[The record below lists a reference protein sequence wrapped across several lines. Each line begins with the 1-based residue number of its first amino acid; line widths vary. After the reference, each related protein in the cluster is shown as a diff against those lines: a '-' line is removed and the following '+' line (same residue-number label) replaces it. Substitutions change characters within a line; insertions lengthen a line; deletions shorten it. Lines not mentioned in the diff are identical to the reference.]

1 MKIIAN
7 IQLKQSSEGGREN
20 PVYSGYRPTFRW
32 EGIKISDCVITILQG
47 HSIKPGE
54 EGKVEIKILHPEKIE
69 GITTANNFS
78 ITEGMREVASGSISE
93 IQLHP
98 FKVGDL
104 VLYNKE
110 DAEVLELSR
119 IFGIEKARI
128 KILKNGEIL
137 YTKIDQLEEQF
148 SVYSDSKISFLAIAA
163 KIKGEMA
170 NQSMLAPLES
180 NIVPLP
186 HQILALEKVMAGQF
200 LRFLIAD
207 EVGMGKT
214 IETGLILK
222 ELKLRG
228 IAKRTLIVVPKSAMG
243 QWQQE
248 MKRHFNELFHIY
260 DTDYINTLS
269 RTFSRLEMDNEINIF
284 TQHNQ
289 IIVSMDALKPIE
301 TRSGWSKQKV
311 EEHNR
316 YRIQSVLEAEFDLL
330 VIDECHK
337 VGGSNTQVGR
347 FQMADILC
355 NAIPNVLL
363 LSATPHRGKSDHFRR
378 ILQLLDA
385 DAFAGEGM
393 PTIPELEP
401 YVVRT
406 EKRQAIDYN
415 GKKLFNQRHTYKI
428 EVPLDTFKH
437 KKQKLL
443 YEEVTKYVVK
453 GFNLAQQTKNNSYGF
468 VMILFQRMMSSSTQA
483 ILDAMQKRAD
493 RLSGERQEVN
503 KENIINNME
512 EFGFEGQMEMDFE
525 QKVFSMVEETKAN
538 YDTELSIL
546 QGLIRNAKDC
556 LDQETDAKVEYLLE
570 KLAEVKKKENNP
582 ETKFLIFTE
591 FTSTQFMLKKILEE
605 KGGYICDAINGS
617 MDFDQRVNAL
627 KQFKDGAQVLI
638 CTDAAGESLNMQFAH
653 IVINYDMPWNP
664 MVLEQRIGRVDRIGQ
679 TYEVQAFNMMLDNS
693 VDKRVYEVIEEKL
706 NQILLQLGIDKTADV
721 LDSTLERD
729 QINRLYLTSLLNP
742 AKFEQE
748 SSSWLEDI
756 KYKLRDYKSTEGA
769 LPTMDSKEIKAEK
782 VDAIKHSPLPKW
794 LENLTKN
801 YLQTK
806 GIAYKNL
813 LDGIKFKFPGRKEGI
828 YTFNIKESVN
838 NPIPEPISLQHE
850 LIQNMLI
857 EAIPFTESQQIP
869 IVKIKQ
875 GSSTPG
881 QWSLWNLEVKNQ
893 FESSQIIQPIFISSE
908 GENFS
913 AFAQS
918 IWDKL
923 IQESDFFDC
932 IGVLTVQES
941 REMFNTI
948 SKKSESLLQ
957 SKFEEF
963 EINLLGNTDKIKY
976 NKEKSFSFQ
985 EKQMNRIGIEN
996 IKQSRLNKLYQEKEQ
1011 WENNFVTA
1019 KQIVPTLTCLLMINI
1034 VNE

>member
-1 MKIIAN
+1 MLYQGKEIEILSKKSVFGKQIA
-7 IQLKQSSEGGREN
+7 E
-20 PVYSGYRPTFRW
+20 V
-32 EGIKISDCVITILQG
+32 
-47 HSIKPGE
+47 
-54 EGKVEIKILHPEKIE
+54 KILSTGEVKSVP
-69 GITTANNFS
+69 FS
-78 ITEGMREVASGSISE
+78 
-93 IQLHP
+93 QLSDETKLP
-98 FKVGDL
+98 TDADIAFK
-104 VLYNKE
+104 
-110 DAEVLELSR
+110 
-119 IFGIEKARI
+119 
-128 KILKNGEIL
+128 
-137 YTKIDQLEEQF
+137 
-148 SVYSDSKISFLAIAA
+148 AIAA
-163 KIKGEMA
+163 KIKSEVFK
-170 NQSMLAPLES
+170 QSMLAPIES
-180 NIVPLP
+180 NIIPLP

-248 MKRHFNELFHIY
+248 MKKHFNELFHIY
-260 DTDYINTLS
+260 DTDYINTVS
-269 RTFSRLEMDNEINIF
+269 KTFARLEVDNEINLF

-301 TRSGWSKQKV
+301 TRQGWSKQKV
-311 EEHNR
+311 DEYNR

-378 ILQLLDA
+378 LLQLLNN

-415 GKKLFNQRHTYKI
+415 GKALFNKRHTKKI
-428 EVPLDTFKH
+428 EVVLH
-437 KKQKLL
+437 EVNHRKQKAL
-443 YEEVTKYVVK
+443 YDAVTEYVVS
-453 GFNLAQQTKNNSYGF
+453 GFNLAQQTKNTSYGF

-483 ILDAMQKRAD
+483 ILDAMQKRAE

-525 QKVFSMVEETKAN
+525 QKVFSMVEETQAN

-546 QGLIRNAKDC
+546 QGLIRDAKDC
-556 LDQETDAKVEYLLE
+556 LDKETDAKVEFLMS
-570 KLAEVKKKENNP
+570 KLSELKRTEQNP
-582 ETKFLIFTE
+582 DLKFLIFTE
-591 FTSTQFMLKKILEE
+591 FTSTQYMLKKVLEE

-627 KQFKDGAQVLI
+627 KQFKEGSQILI

-679 TYEVQAFNMMLDNS
+679 SFEVLALNMMLDNS
-693 VDKRVYEVIEEKL
+693 VDKRVYEVVETKL
-706 NQILLQLGIDKTADV
+706 SQIMNELGIDKTSDV

-729 QINRLYLTSLLNP
+729 QLNRLYLTSLLNP
-742 AKFEQE
+742 TKFEQE
-748 SSSWLEDI
+748 SNTWLEEI
-756 KYKLRDYKSTEGA
+756 KSKLQEYKSTEGA
-769 LPTMDSKEIKAEK
+769 LPTLSSKDIKVDK
-782 VDAIKHSPLPKW
+782 VDAIKHSPLPNW
-794 LENLTKN
+794 LENLTKQ
-801 YLQTK
+801 YLTTK
-806 GIAYKNL
+806 GIAYHNL
-813 LDGIKFKFPGRKEGI
+813 LDGIRFKFPSHKEGI

-850 LIQNMLI
+850 IIQTILR
-857 EAIPFTESQQIP
+857 EAIPYTTSQQIP
-869 IVKIKQ
+869 TVKIKQ

-881 QWSLWNLEVKNQ
+881 YWSLWYLEVKNQ
-893 FESSQIIQPIFISSE
+893 FETSQIIQPIFISSE

-918 IWDKL
+918 VWDKL
-923 IQESDFFDC
+923 IQENDYFDC
-932 IGVLTVQES
+932 IGVLPVDES
-941 REMFNTI
+941 KIAFADI
-948 SKKSESLLQ
+948 SEKSEKLMQ
-957 SKFEEF
+957 KKYEEF
-963 EINLLGNTDKIKY
+963 ESSIMLNADKIKS
-976 NKEKSFSFQ
+976 NKEKSFVFQ

-996 IKQSRLNKLYQEKEQ
+996 IKQSRLNRLHKEKEI
-1011 WENNFVTA
+1011 WEDTFQSSV
-1019 KQIVPTLTCLLMINI
+1019 QIVPTLSCSLIVKI

>member
-1 MKIIAN
+1 MKITGKIR
-7 IQLKQSSEGGREN
+7 LKLSSEGGREN
-20 PVYSGYRPTFRW
+20 SIYSGYRPTFRW
-32 EGIKISDCVITILQG
+32 EGNKISDCLITILEG

-54 EGKVEIKILHPEKIE
+54 QGIIEIKILHPKKIE
-69 GITTANNFS
+69 GITTTAHFT
-78 ITEGMREVASGSISE
+78 ITEGLKEVASGSISE

-98 FKVGDL
+98 FKMGDL
-104 VLYNKE
+104 VLYNNE
-110 DAEVLELSR
+110 DAEVLELSK

-128 KILKNGEIL
+128 KMLKNGQIL
-137 YTKIDQLEEQF
+137 DTKIDQLEEQF
-148 SVYSDSKISFLAIAA
+148 ALYSDSKISFLAIAA

-269 RTFSRLEMDNEINIF
+269 RTFSRLDMDTEINLF

-301 TRSGWSKQKV
+301 TRQGWSKQKV

-337 VGGSNTQVGR
+337 VGGSSTQVGR
-347 FQMADILC
+347 FQMADVLC

-378 ILQLLDA
+378 ILQLLNA

-393 PTIPELEP
+393 PSIPELEP

-428 EVPLDTFKH
+428 EVPLDAIKH

-443 YEEVTKYVVK
+443 YEEVTKYVVE

-493 RLSGERQEVN
+493 RLSGARQEVN
-503 KENIINNME
+503 KENIINNLE

-525 QKVFSMVEETKAN
+525 QKIFSMVEETQAN

-570 KLAEVKKKENNP
+570 KLSDVKRKENNP

-591 FTSTQFMLKKILEE
+591 FTSTQFMLKKILEQ
-605 KGGYICDAINGS
+605 KGGYICEAINGS

-627 KQFKDGAQVLI
+627 KQFKEDAQVLI

-679 TYEVQAFNMMLDNS
+679 SYEVQAYNIMLDNS

-706 NQILLQLGIDKTADV
+706 NQILNQLGIDKTADV

-748 SSSWLEDI
+748 SSNWLEDI
-756 KYKLRDYKSTEGA
+756 KYKLKDYKSTERA
-769 LPTMDSKEIKAEK
+769 LPTMDSKDIKAEK
-782 VDAIKHSPLPKW
+782 VVSIKHSPLPKW
-794 LENLTKN
+794 LENLTKS

-813 LDGIKFKFPGRKEGI
+813 LDGIKFKFPGRNEGI

-850 LIQNMLI
+850 FIQSMLI
-857 EAIPFTESQQIP
+857 EAIPFNESQQIP
-869 IVKIKQ
+869 IVKLKQ
-875 GSSTPG
+875 GNSTRG

-893 FESSQIIQPIFISSE
+893 FETRQVIQPIFISSE

-913 AFAQS
+913 AFAQN

-923 IQESDFFDC
+923 IQENDFFDC
-932 IGVLTVQES
+932 IGVLTADES
-941 REMFNTI
+941 KNIFNTI
-948 SKKSESLLQ
+948 SKKSETLLQ
-957 SKFEEF
+957 TKYEEF
-963 EINLLGNTDKIKY
+963 ETNLLGNTDKIKS

-996 IKQSRLNKLYQEKEQ
+996 IKQSRLSRLYQEKEQ
-1011 WENNFVTA
+1011 WENTFVTA
-1019 KQIVPTLTCLLMINI
+1019 KQIVPSLTCLLMINI

>member
-1 MKIIAN
+1 MNYQGKEIEILSKKSVFGKQIA
-7 IQLKQSSEGGREN
+7 E
-20 PVYSGYRPTFRW
+20 V
-32 EGIKISDCVITILQG
+32 
-47 HSIKPGE
+47 
-54 EGKVEIKILHPEKIE
+54 KILSSGEVKSVP
-69 GITTANNFS
+69 FS
-78 ITEGMREVASGSISE
+78 
-93 IQLHP
+93 
-98 FKVGDL
+98 
-104 VLYNKE
+104 
-110 DAEVLELSR
+110 ELSD
-119 IFGIEKARI
+119 E
-128 KILKNGEIL
+128 
-137 YTKIDQLEEQF
+137 TKLPTDADIAF
-148 SVYSDSKISFLAIAA
+148 KAIAA
-163 KIKGEMA
+163 KIKSEVFK
-170 NQSMLAPLES
+170 QSMLAPIES
-180 NIVPLP
+180 NIIPLP

-248 MKRHFNELFHIY
+248 MKKHFNELFHIY
-260 DTDYINTLS
+260 DTDYINTVS
-269 RTFSRLEMDNEINIF
+269 KTFARLEVDNEINLF

-301 TRSGWSKQKV
+301 TRQGWSKQKV
-311 EEHNR
+311 DEYNR

-378 ILQLLDA
+378 LLQLLNN

-415 GKKLFNQRHTYKI
+415 GKALFNKRHTKKI
-428 EVPLDTFKH
+428 EVVLH
-437 KKQKLL
+437 EVNHRKQKAL
-443 YEEVTKYVVK
+443 YDAVTEYVVS
-453 GFNLAQQTKNNSYGF
+453 GFNLAQQTKNTSYGF

-483 ILDAMQKRAD
+483 ILDAMQKRAE

-525 QKVFSMVEETKAN
+525 QKVFSMVEETQAN

-546 QGLIRNAKDC
+546 QGLIRDAKDC
-556 LDQETDAKVEYLLE
+556 INTETDAKVEFLMN
-570 KLAEVKKKENNP
+570 KLSELKRIEQNP
-582 ETKFLIFTE
+582 DSKFLIFTE
-591 FTSTQFMLKKILEE
+591 FTSTQYMLKKVLEE

-627 KQFKDGAQVLI
+627 KQFKEGSQILI

-679 TYEVQAFNMMLDNS
+679 SFEVLALNMMLDNS
-693 VDKRVYEVIEEKL
+693 VDKRVYEVVETKL
-706 NQILLQLGIDKTADV
+706 SQIMNELGIDKTSDV

-729 QINRLYLTSLLNP
+729 QLNRLYLTSLLNP
-742 AKFEQE
+742 TKFEQE
-748 SSSWLEDI
+748 SNTWLEEI
-756 KYKLRDYKSTEGA
+756 KSKLQEYKSTEGA
-769 LPTMDSKEIKAEK
+769 LPTLSSKDIKVDK
-782 VDAIKHSPLPKW
+782 VDAIKHSPLPNW
-794 LENLTKN
+794 LENLTKQ
-801 YLQTK
+801 YLTTK
-806 GIAYKNL
+806 GIAYHNL
-813 LDGIKFKFPGRKEGI
+813 LDGIRFKFPSHKEGI

-850 LIQNMLI
+850 IIQTILR
-857 EAIPFTESQQIP
+857 EAIPYTTSQQIP
-869 IVKIKQ
+869 TVKIKQ

-881 QWSLWNLEVKNQ
+881 YWSLWHLEVKNQ
-893 FESSQIIQPIFISSE
+893 FETSQIIQPIFISSE

-918 IWDKL
+918 VWDKL
-923 IQESDFFDC
+923 IQENDYFDC
-932 IGVLTVQES
+932 IGVLPVDES
-941 REMFNTI
+941 KIAFADI
-948 SKKSESLLQ
+948 SEKAEKLMQKKY
-957 SKFEEF
+957 EEF
-963 EINLLGNTDKIKY
+963 ESSIMLNADKIKS
-976 NKEKSFSFQ
+976 NKEKSFVFQ

-996 IKQSRLNKLYQEKEQ
+996 IKQSRLNRLHKEKEI
-1011 WENNFVTA
+1011 WEDTFQSSV
-1019 KQIVPTLTCLLMINI
+1019 QIVPTLSCSLIVKI

>member
-1 MKIIAN
+1 MLYQGKEIEVLSKKSVFGKQIA
-7 IQLKQSSEGGREN
+7 E
-20 PVYSGYRPTFRW
+20 V
-32 EGIKISDCVITILQG
+32 
-47 HSIKPGE
+47 
-54 EGKVEIKILHPEKIE
+54 KILSTGEVKSVP
-69 GITTANNFS
+69 FS
-78 ITEGMREVASGSISE
+78 
-93 IQLHP
+93 
-98 FKVGDL
+98 
-104 VLYNKE
+104 
-110 DAEVLELSR
+110 ELSD
-119 IFGIEKARI
+119 E
-128 KILKNGEIL
+128 
-137 YTKIDQLEEQF
+137 TKLPTDADIAF
-148 SVYSDSKISFLAIAA
+148 KAIAA
-163 KIKGEMA
+163 KIKSEVFK
-170 NQSMLAPLES
+170 QSMLAPIES
-180 NIVPLP
+180 NIIPLP

-248 MKRHFNELFHIY
+248 MKKHFNELFHIY
-260 DTDYINTLS
+260 DTDYINTVS
-269 RTFSRLEMDNEINIF
+269 KTFARLEVDNEINLF

-301 TRSGWSKQKV
+301 TRQGWSKQKV
-311 EEHNR
+311 DEYNR

-378 ILQLLDA
+378 LLQLLNN

-415 GKKLFNQRHTYKI
+415 GKALFNKRHTKKI
-428 EVPLDTFKH
+428 EVILH
-437 KKQKLL
+437 EVNHRKQKAL
-443 YEEVTKYVVK
+443 YDAVTEYVVS
-453 GFNLAQQTKNNSYGF
+453 GFNLAQQTKNTSYGF

-483 ILDAMQKRAD
+483 ILDAMQKRAE

-512 EFGFEGQMEMDFE
+512 EFGFEGQMDMDFE
-525 QKVFSMVEETKAN
+525 QKLFSMVEETQAN

-546 QGLIRNAKDC
+546 QGLIRDAKDC
-556 LDQETDAKVEYLLE
+556 LDKETDAKVEFLMS
-570 KLAEVKKKENNP
+570 KLSELKRTEQNP
-582 ETKFLIFTE
+582 DLKFLIFTE
-591 FTSTQFMLKKILEE
+591 FTSTQYMLKKVLEE

-627 KQFKDGAQVLI
+627 KQFKEGSQILI

-679 TYEVQAFNMMLDNS
+679 AFEVLALNMMLDNS
-693 VDKRVYEVIEEKL
+693 VDKRVYEVVETKL
-706 NQILLQLGIDKTADV
+706 SQIMNELGIDKTSDV

-729 QINRLYLTSLLNP
+729 QLNRLYLTSLLNP
-742 AKFEQE
+742 TKFEQE
-748 SSSWLEDI
+748 SNTWLEEI
-756 KYKLRDYKSTEGA
+756 KSKLQEYKSTEGA
-769 LPTMDSKEIKAEK
+769 LPTLSSKDIKVDK
-782 VDAIKHSPLPKW
+782 VDAIKHSPLPNW
-794 LENLTKN
+794 LENLTKQ
-801 YLQTK
+801 YFTTK
-806 GIAYKNL
+806 GIAYQTL
-813 LDGIKFKFPGRKEGI
+813 IDGMRFKFPGHKEGI

-850 LIQNMLI
+850 IIQTILK
-857 EAIPFTESQQIP
+857 EAIPYTNSQQIP

-875 GSSTPG
+875 GNSTTG
-881 QWSLWNLEVKNQ
+881 YWSLWHLEVKNQ
-893 FESSQIIQPIFISSE
+893 FEISQIIQPIFISSE

-918 IWDKL
+918 VWDKL
-923 IQESDFFDC
+923 IQENDYFDST
-932 IGVLTVQES
+932 GVLTNE
-941 REMFNTI
+941 E
-948 SKKSESLLQ
+948 SKKVFADISEKSEILMQ
-957 SKFEEF
+957 KKYEEF
-963 EINLLGNTDKIKY
+963 ESRIMLNADKIKS
-976 NKEKSFSFQ
+976 NKENSFVFQ

-996 IKQSRLNKLYQEKEQ
+996 IKQSRLNRLHKEKEIWDDTFQ
-1011 WENNFVTA
+1011 SSV
-1019 KQIVPTLTCLLMINI
+1019 QIVPTLSCSLIVKIIN
-1034 VNE
+1034 E

>member
-7 IQLKQSSEGGREN
+7 IQIKPSSAGGREN
-20 PVYSGYRPTFRW
+20 PIYSGYRPTFRLF
-32 EGIKISDCVITILQG
+32 GNRASDCVITVLKD
-47 HSIKPGE
+47 HSIKPAEQGE
-54 EGKVEIKILHPEKIE
+54 VEIKILHPQKLE
-69 GITTANNFS
+69 GISNKDSFT
-78 ITEGMREVASGSISE
+78 ITEGLKEVASGDIIE

-104 VLYNKE
+104 VLYNNE
-110 DAEVLELSR
+110 DAEVLYLSKVFR
-119 IFGIEKARI
+119 VEKAQI
-128 KILKNGEIL
+128 KILKTGEIVD
-137 YTKIDQLEEQF
+137 TKLDHLEEHLTL
-148 SVYSDSKISFLAIAA
+148 YSDAKISFLAIAA

-170 NQSMLAPLES
+170 NQAMLAPLES
-180 NIVPLP
+180 NIIPLP
-186 HQILALEKVMAGQF
+186 HQILALEKVMSGQF

-214 IETGLILK
+214 IETGLVLK

-248 MKRHFNELFHIY
+248 MKKHFNELFHIY

-284 TQHNQ
+284 AQHNQ

-301 TRSGWSKQKV
+301 TRQGWSKQKV
-311 EEHNR
+311 EEYNR

-337 VGGSNTQVGR
+337 VGGSSTQVGR
-347 FQMADILC
+347 FQMADVLC

-378 ILQLLDA
+378 ILQLLNA

-415 GKKLFNQRHTYKI
+415 GKPLFNKRYTKKI
-428 EVPLDTFKH
+428 EVVYNEVSH
-437 KKQKLL
+437 RKQKTL
-443 YEEVTKYVVK
+443 YDAVTEYVVS
-453 GFNLAQQTKNNSYGF
+453 GFNLAQQTKNTSYGF

-483 ILDAMQKRAD
+483 ILDAMQKRAT
-493 RLSGERQEVN
+493 RLSGERQEIT
-503 KENIINNME
+503 KDHIINNME
-512 EFGFEGQMEMDFE
+512 EFGFEGQMELDFE
-525 QKVFSMVEETKAN
+525 QKVFSLVEEAQAN

-546 QGLIRNAKDC
+546 QGLIRDAKDC
-556 LDQETDAKVEYLLE
+556 LNMETDAKVEFLLGRLQE
-570 KLAEVKKKENNP
+570 LKREEQNP
-582 ETKFLIFTE
+582 DLKFLIFTE
-591 FTSTQFMLKKILEE
+591 FTSTQYMLKKVLEE
-605 KGGYICDAINGS
+605 KGGYICEAINGS

-627 KQFKDGAQVLI
+627 KRFKADAQILI

-679 TYEVQAFNMMLDNS
+679 SHEVLALNMMLDNS
-693 VDKRVYEVIEEKL
+693 VDKRVYEVVETKL
-706 NQILLQLGIDKTADV
+706 TQIMNELGIDKTSDV

-729 QINRLYLTSLLNP
+729 QLNRLYLTSLLNP
-742 AKFEQE
+742 ARFEQE
-748 SSSWLEDI
+748 SNNWLDEI
-756 KYKLRDYKSTEGA
+756 KAKLKEYKSTEGA
-769 LPTMDSKEIKAEK
+769 LPTLASKDIKAEK

-794 LENLTKN
+794 LEGLTKN

-806 GIAYKNL
+806 GIAYHNL
-813 LDGIKFKFPGRKEGI
+813 MDGIRFKFPGYKESI
-828 YTFNIKESVN
+828 YTFNIRESVN

-850 LIQNMLI
+850 IIQTILRD
-857 EAIPFTESQQIP
+857 AIPYTASQQIP
-869 IVKIKQ
+869 KVKIKQ
-875 GSSTPG
+875 GNSASG
-881 QWSLWNLEVKNQ
+881 YWSLWHLEVKNQ
-893 FESSQIIQPIFISSE
+893 FETCQVIQPVFISSE
-908 GENFS
+908 SEHFS

-918 IWDKL
+918 VWDKL
-923 IQESDFFDC
+923 IQENDYFDC
-932 IGVLTVQES
+932 IGVMTVDDS
-941 REMFNTI
+941 KSAFANI
-948 SKKSESLLQ
+948 STKAEELMQQKY
-957 SKFEEF
+957 EEF
-963 EINLLGNTDKIKY
+963 ESTILQNTEKIRANKDKSL
-976 NKEKSFSFQ
+976 EFQ
-985 EKQMNRIGIEN
+985 EKQMQRIGIEN
-996 IKQSRLNKLYQEKEQ
+996 IKQSRLNRLYKDKEQ
-1011 WENNFVTA
+1011 WEDSFELA
-1019 KQIVPTLTCLLMINI
+1019 RQIVPSLSCLLMVNI

>member
-1 MKIIAN
+1 MLYQGKEIEIISN
-7 IQLKQSSEGGREN
+7 KSVFGKQIAE
-20 PVYSGYRPTFRW
+20 V
-32 EGIKISDCVITILQG
+32 
-47 HSIKPGE
+47 
-54 EGKVEIKILHPEKIE
+54 KILSTGEVKSVP
-69 GITTANNFS
+69 FS
-78 ITEGMREVASGSISE
+78 
-93 IQLHP
+93 
-98 FKVGDL
+98 
-104 VLYNKE
+104 
-110 DAEVLELSR
+110 ELSD
-119 IFGIEKARI
+119 E
-128 KILKNGEIL
+128 
-137 YTKIDQLEEQF
+137 
-148 SVYSDSKISFLAIAA
+148 SKLPTDADIAFKAIAA
-163 KIKGEMA
+163 KIKSEVYK
-170 NQSMLAPLES
+170 QSMLAPIES
-180 NIVPLP
+180 NIIPLP

-228 IAKRTLIVVPKSAMG
+228 ISKRTLIVVPKSAMG

-248 MKRHFNELFHIY
+248 MKKHFNEIFHIY
-260 DTDYINTLS
+260 DTDYINTVS
-269 RTFSRLEMDNEINIF
+269 KTFARLEVDNEINLF

-301 TRSGWSKQKV
+301 TRQGWSKQKV
-311 EEHNR
+311 DEYNR

-378 ILQLLDA
+378 LLQLLNN

-393 PTIPELEP
+393 PTITELEP

-415 GKKLFNQRHTYKI
+415 GKALFNKRHTKKI
-428 EVPLDTFKH
+428 EVTLH
-437 KKQKLL
+437 EVNHRKQKAL
-443 YEEVTKYVVK
+443 YDAVTEYVVS
-453 GFNLAQQTKNNSYGF
+453 GFNLAQQTKNTSYGF

-483 ILDAMQKRAD
+483 ILDAMQKRAE

-512 EFGFEGQMEMDFE
+512 EFGFEGQMEIDFE
-525 QKVFSMVEETKAN
+525 QKVFSLVEETQAN

-546 QGLIRNAKDC
+546 QGLIRDAKNC
-556 LDQETDAKVEYLLE
+556 LDKETDAKVEFLMS
-570 KLAEVKKKENNP
+570 KLSELKRTEQNQDL
-582 ETKFLIFTE
+582 KFLIFTE
-591 FTSTQFMLKKILEE
+591 FTSTQYMLKKVLEE

-627 KQFKDGAQVLI
+627 KQFKEGSQILI

-679 TYEVQAFNMMLDNS
+679 SFEVLALNMMLDNS
-693 VDKRVYEVIEEKL
+693 VDKRVYEVVETKL
-706 NQILLQLGIDKTADV
+706 SQIMNELGIDKTSDV

-729 QINRLYLTSLLNP
+729 QLNRLYLTSLLNP

-748 SSSWLEDI
+748 SNNWLEEI
-756 KYKLRDYKSTEGA
+756 KSKLREYKSTEGA
-769 LPTMDSKEIKAEK
+769 LPTLFSKDIKVDK
-782 VDAIKHSPLPKW
+782 VDAIKHSPLPNW
-794 LENLTKN
+794 LENLIKQ
-801 YLQTK
+801 YLITN
-806 GIAYKNL
+806 GIAYHNL
-813 LDGIKFKFPGRKEGI
+813 IDGMRFKFPGHKEGI

-850 LIQNMLI
+850 IIQTILR
-857 EAIPFTESQQIP
+857 EAIPYTTSQQIP
-869 IVKIKQ
+869 IVRIKQ
-875 GSSTPG
+875 GSSSPG
-881 QWSLWNLEVKNQ
+881 YWSLWHLEVKNQ
-893 FESSQIIQPIFISSE
+893 FETSQVIQPIFISSE

-918 IWDKL
+918 VWDKL
-923 IQESDFFDC
+923 IQEKDYFDC
-932 IGVLTVQES
+932 IGVLPLDE
-941 REMFNTI
+941 
-948 SKKSESLLQ
+948 SKKVFADISEKSEKLMLK
-957 SKFEEF
+957 KFEEF
-963 EINLLGNTDKIKY
+963 EISIILNADKIKS
-976 NKEKSFSFQ
+976 NKEKSFIFQ

-996 IKQSRLNKLYQEKEQ
+996 IKQSRLNRLHKEKEV
-1011 WENNFVTA
+1011 WEDTFQSAV
-1019 KQIVPTLTCLLMINI
+1019 QIVPTLSCSLI
-1034 VNE
+1034 VKITNE